1 METVKMTK
9 NLILSLTLALALA
22 LALALTSGSQA
33 EELKVI
39 EAATP
44 ANTTQAQSAPQ
55 AQTPEQAQ
63 AHAKLFDPLNYT
75 LGPDDIVEIIVMRHP
90 EFSGI
95 YPINME
101 GKLQYKFVGD
111 IDVNGMTKKQLEDK
125 LKEIIS
131 NFVISPEV
139 NVTVTEYKSK
149 VFYVLGAIGNPGKY
163 YMRSETITVREAAV
177 LAGLPTQAAAM
188 RKTRIITPDKKGRSR
203 TKAVDLYA
211 VLYAG
216 KLNYNYEMKSGDVL
230 YVPYTIMAK
239 LMSVIMPVTSTVSG
253 TATAVAGPAASKAA
267 IAAL

>member
-1 METVKMTK
+1 MMVTVKMNK
-9 NLILSLTLALALA
+9 FLSLTLALT
-22 LALALTSGSQA
+22 LALTSSLSA

-39 EAATP
+39 ESAAT
-44 ANTTQAQSAPQ
+44 NTTQVALDSAPQ
-55 AQTPEQAQ
+55 VQTAEQAA

-75 LGPDDIVEIIVMRHP
+75 LGPEDIVEIAVMRHP

-111 IDVNGMTKKQLEDK
+111 IDVNGMTKKQLENK

-139 NVTVTEYKSK
+139 NVTVTEYRSK
-149 VFYVLGAIGNPGKY
+149 VFYVLGAVGSPGKY
-163 YMRSETITVREAAV
+163 FMRSETIAVREAAV
-177 LAGLPTQAAAM
+177 LAGLPTQSAAM
-188 RKTRIITPDKKGRSR
+188 RRAKIITPDKKGNTK

-216 KLNYNYEMKSGDVL
+216 KLNYNYELKSGDIL
-230 YVPYTIMAK
+230 YVPFTVMAK
-239 LMSVIMPVTSTVSG
+239 LLSIIMPVTATVSG
-253 TATAVAGPAASKAA
+253 TTETIGGPAASKAA
-267 IAAL
+267 VAAL

>member
-1 METVKMTK
+1 MMVTVKMNK
-9 NLILSLTLALALA
+9 SLTLALILS
-22 LALALTSGSQA
+22 LALTSSLKA

-39 EAATP
+39 EPQTVALASTPQTQTAA
-44 ANTTQAQSAPQ
+44 QA
-55 AQTPEQAQ
+55 E

-75 LGPDDIVEIIVMRHP
+75 LGPDDIVEITVMRHP

-111 IDVNGMTKKQLEDK
+111 IDVNGMTKKHLEDK

-139 NVTVTEYKSK
+139 NVTIKEYKSK
-149 VFYVLGAIGNPGKY
+149 VFYVLGAVGRPGKY
-163 YMRSETITVREAAV
+163 FMRSETIAVREAAV

-188 RKTRIITPDKKGRSR
+188 RRAKIITPDQKGRAK

-211 VLYAG
+211 VLYGG
-216 KLNYNYEMKSGDVL
+216 KLNYNYDLKSGDVL
-230 YVPYTIMAK
+230 YIPST
-239 LMSVIMPVTSTVSG
+239 LMSKLISIISPVTATVSG
-253 TATAVAGPAASKAA
+253 TAGIPEGASTAKT
-267 IAAL
+267 ALTAL